1 MKFKI
6 GSAGKTLRAL
16 TSIASQYAKDNM
28 PKLLTAGSIACLGGA
43 VYYTG
48 KGTVQ
53 AVRLIDKKTL
63 EKGAPLT
70 AGEKIK
76 EVWPCYI
83 PAAAATFGSA
93 GCAIGATHMLLTQ
106 NTALMAALAA
116 SEAKNHGL
124 LEKAEGLLTGEEAD
138 ISNETAEPTAPNAQ
152 PASPDAVIS
161 TGNGNEKFKDAIT
174 GREFYSRREFITDQ
188 AIRISNA
195 VITDGSQTMND
206 LYFHLGIGS
215 CDAGEAYGFNQSC
228 WPVTAHYSIESGR
241 FGEPVTVVDF
251 GAIVLPSST

>member
-1 MKFKI
+1 MKFKPL
-6 GSAGKTLRAL
+6 GVSKTLRAGL
-16 TSIASQYAKDNM
+16 VLVSKYAKDNM
-28 PKLLTAGSIACLGGA
+28 PKLLTMGSVACLGGA

-53 AVRLIDKKTL
+53 AVRLIDKREL

-70 AGEKIK
+70 TGEKVK
-76 EVWPCYI
+76 TVWPCYV
-83 PAAAATFGSA
+83 PAAVATVGSA
-93 GCAIGATHMLLTQ
+93 GCAIGATHLLLTQ
-106 NTALMAALAA
+106 NTALAAALAA

-124 LEKAEGLLTGEEAD
+124 LEKAEGVLSEEEVNTEKE
-138 ISNETAEPTAPNAQ
+138 SAEPVAPNA
-152 PASPDAVIS
+152 PANPDSVIS
-161 TGNGNEKFKDAIT
+161 TGNGNEKFKDSVT
-174 GREFYSRREFITDQ
+174 GREFYSRREFITDKTTQ
-188 AIRISNA
+188 ISNA

-206 LYFHLGIGS
+206 LYFQLGIGM
-215 CDAGEAYGFNQSC
+215 CDAGETYGFNQSC

>member
-1 MKFKI
+1 MKIKM
-6 GSAGKTLRAL
+6 GSAGQTLRAL
-16 TSIASQYAKDNM
+16 ASIASKYAKDNM
-28 PKLLTAGSIACLGGA
+28 PKLLTAGSVLCLGGA

-70 AGEKIK
+70 TGEKVK
-76 EVWPCYI
+76 EAWPCYI
-83 PAAAATFGSA
+83 PAAAAALGSA

-124 LEKAEGLLTGEEAD
+124 LEKAEGLLSDGETDIVEEAP
-138 ISNETAEPTAPNAQ
+138 ETAIHSSPIDPN
-152 PASPDAVIS
+152 AVIS
-161 TGNGNEKFKDAIT
+161 TGNGNEKFKDAIS
-174 GREFYSRREFITDQ
+174 GREFYSRREYITEQ
-188 AIRISNA
+188 AVKVSNA

-206 LYFHLGIGS
+206 LYFYLGIGS
-215 CDAGEAYGFNQSC
+215 CDAGYTYGFNQSC
-228 WPVTAHYSIESGR
+228 WPVTPHYSIESGR
-241 FGEPVTVVDF
+241 FSEPVTIVDF

>member
-1 MKFKI
+1 MKIKPL
-6 GSAGKTLRAL
+6 GVSKTLKAGL
-16 TSIASQYAKDNM
+16 VLVSEYAKNNM
-28 PKLLTAGSIACLGGA
+28 PKLLTMGSVACLGGA

-53 AVRLIDKKTL
+53 AVRLIDKREL

-70 AGEKIK
+70 TGEKVK
-76 EVWPCYI
+76 EAWPCYI
-83 PAAAATFGSA
+83 PAAAAALGSA
-93 GCAIGATHMLLTQ
+93 GCAIGATHVLLTQ

-124 LEKAEGLLTGEEAD
+124 LEKAEGLLSDGGTDVPKEVP
-138 ISNETAEPTAPNAQ
+138 ETTAPSS
-152 PASPDAVIS
+152 PADPNSVIS

-174 GREFYSRREFITDQ
+174 GREFYSRREFITQQ
-188 AIRISNA
+188 AVRISNE
-195 VITDGSQTMND
+195 VITDGSKTMND
-206 LYFHLGIGS
+206 LYFYLGIGT
-215 CDAGEAYGFNQSC
+215 CDAGETYGFNQSC

>member
-1 MKFKI
+1 MKFKPL
-6 GSAGKTLRAL
+6 GVSRTLKTGLAIVSR
-16 TSIASQYAKDNM
+16 YAKDNM
-28 PKLLTAGSIACLGGA
+28 PKLLTTGSVACLGGA

-48 KGTVQ
+48 KGTVH
-53 AVRLIDKKTL
+53 AVRLIDKREL

-70 AGEKIK
+70 TGEKIK
-76 EVWPCYI
+76 EAWPCYI
-83 PAAAATFGSA
+83 PAAVATVGSA

-106 NTALMAALAA
+106 NTALAAALAA

-124 LEKAEGLLTGEEAD
+124 LEKAEELLSDGEAD
-138 ISNETAEPTAPNAQ
+138 IPKEAPEPAVSSSPADPN
-152 PASPDAVIS
+152 SVIS
-161 TGNGNEKFKDAIT
+161 TGNGNEKFKDALT
-174 GREFYSRREFITDQ
+174 GREFYSRREFITQQ
-188 AIRISNA
+188 AVRVSNA

-215 CDAGEAYGFNQSC
+215 CDAGETYGFNQSC
-228 WPVTAHYSIESGR
+228 WPVTPHYSIESGR

>member
-1 MKFKI
+1 MKFKPL
-6 GSAGKTLRAL
+6 GVSKTLKAGL
-16 TSIASQYAKDNM
+16 VLASEYAKNNM
-28 PKLLTAGSIACLGGA
+28 PKLLTMGSVACLGGA

-48 KGTVQ
+48 RGTVQ

-70 AGEKIK
+70 TGEKVK
-76 EVWPCYI
+76 EAWPCYI
-83 PAAAATFGSA
+83 PAAAATLGSA
-93 GCAIGATHMLLTQ
+93 GCAIGATHVLLTQ

-124 LEKAEGLLTGEEAD
+124 LEKAEGLLTSEEAD
-138 ISNETAEPTAPNAQ
+138 IPKETTEPAVSSSPADPN
-152 PASPDAVIS
+152 SVIS

-174 GREFYSRREFITDQ
+174 GREFYSRREFITQQ
-188 AIRISNA
+188 AVRVSNE
-195 VITDGSQTMND
+195 VITDGSKTMND
-206 LYFHLGIGS
+206 LYFYLGIGL
-215 CDAGEAYGFNQSC
+215 CDAGETYGFNQSC
-228 WPVTAHYSIESGR
+228 WPVTPHYSIESGR

>member
-1 MKFKI
+1 MKFNPLGVSKML
-6 GSAGKTLRAL
+6 KTGLEL
-16 TSIASQYAKDNM
+16 ASEYAKNNM
-28 PKLLTAGSIACLGGA
+28 PKLLTMGSVACLGGA

-70 AGEKIK
+70 TGEKVK
-76 EVWPCYI
+76 EAWPCYI
-83 PAAAATFGSA
+83 PAAAATLGSA
-93 GCAIGATHMLLTQ
+93 GCAIGATHVLLTQ

-124 LEKAEGLLTGEEAD
+124 LEKAEELLSDGEAD
-138 ISNETAEPTAPNAQ
+138 IPKEAPEPAVSSSPADPN
-152 PASPDAVIS
+152 SVIS

-174 GREFYSRREFITDQ
+174 GREFYSRREFITQ
-188 AIRISNA
+188 KAVRISNA
-195 VITDGSQTMND
+195 VVTDGSQTMND
-206 LYFHLGIGS
+206 LYFELGIGS
-215 CDAGEAYGFNQSC
+215 CDAGETYGFNQSC
-228 WPVTAHYSIESGR
+228 WPVTPHYSIESGR

>member
-1 MKFKI
+1 MKIKMS
-6 GSAGKTLRAL
+6 SAGQTLRAL
-16 TSIASQYAKDNM
+16 ASIASKYAKDNM
-28 PKLLTAGSIACLGGA
+28 PKLLTAGSVVFLGGA

-70 AGEKIK
+70 TGEKIK
-76 EVWPCYI
+76 ETWPCYI
-83 PAAAATFGSA
+83 PAAAATLGSA
-93 GCAIGATHMLLTQ
+93 GCAIGATHVLLTQ

-124 LEKAEGLLTGEEAD
+124 LEKAEGLLAGEEAV
-138 ISNETAEPTAPNAQ
+138 IPEEAPEPAAPSS
-152 PASPDAVIS
+152 PADPNAVIS
-161 TGNGNEKFKDAIT
+161 TGNGNEKFKDAVS
-174 GREFYSRREFITDQ
+174 GREFYSRREYITQQ
-188 AIRISNA
+188 AVKVSNA

-206 LYFHLGIGS
+206 LYFNLGIGS
-215 CDAGEAYGFNQSC
+215 CDAGEAFGFNQSC
-228 WPVTAHYSIESGR
+228 WPVTPHYSIESGR

>member
-1 MKFKI
+1 MKIKI
-6 GSAGKTLRAL
+6 GSAGQTLRAL
-16 TSIASQYAKDNM
+16 ASIASKYAKDNM
-28 PKLLTAGSIACLGGA
+28 PKLLTTGSVLCLGGA

-70 AGEKIK
+70 TGEKIK

-83 PAAAATFGSA
+83 PAAAATLGSA
-93 GCAIGATHMLLTQ
+93 GCAIGATHVLLTQ
-106 NTALMAALAA
+106 NTALVAALAA

-124 LEKAEGLLTGEEAD
+124 LEKAEDLLSDGEAD
-138 ISNETAEPTAPNAQ
+138 IPEEKSETAVSSSTVDPN
-152 PASPDAVIS
+152 AVIS

-174 GREFYSRREFITDQ
+174 GREFYSRREFVTQQ
-188 AIRISNA
+188 AIRISNE
-195 VITDGSQTMND
+195 VITDGSKSMND

-215 CDAGEAYGFNQSC
+215 CDAGETYGFNQSC
-228 WPVTAHYSIESGR
+228 WPVTPHYSIESGR

>member
-1 MKFKI
+1 MKIKI
-6 GSAGKTLRAL
+6 GSAGQTLRAL
-16 TSIASQYAKDNM
+16 ASFASKYAKDNM
-28 PKLLTAGSIACLGGA
+28 PKLLTAGSVMCLGGA

-70 AGEKIK
+70 TGEKIK
-76 EVWPCYI
+76 EAWPCYI
-83 PAAAATFGSA
+83 PAAAATLGSA
-93 GCAIGATHMLLTQ
+93 GCAIGATHVLLTQ
-106 NTALMAALAA
+106 NTALVAALAA

-124 LEKAEGLLTGEEAD
+124 LEKAEELLSDGDVD
-138 ISNETAEPTAPNAQ
+138 ISKETPETSASSSPADPN
-152 PASPDAVIS
+152 AVIS

-174 GREFYSRREFITDQ
+174 GREFYSRREFITQQ
-188 AIRISNA
+188 AVKVSNA

-206 LYFHLGIGS
+206 VYFLLGIGA

-228 WPVTAHYSIESGR
+228 WPVTPHYSIESGR
-241 FGEPVTVVDF
+241 FGEPVTIVDF

>member
-1 MKFKI
+1 MKIKM
-6 GSAGKTLRAL
+6 GSAGQTLRAL
-16 TSIASQYAKDNM
+16 ASIASKYAKDNM
-28 PKLLTAGSIACLGGA
+28 PKLLTAGSVLCLGGA

-53 AVRLIDKKTL
+53 AVRLVDKKAL

-70 AGEKIK
+70 TGEKIK
-76 EVWPCYI
+76 EVWPCYVQ
-83 PAAAATFGSA
+83 AAAATLGSA
-93 GCAIGATHMLLTQ
+93 GCAIGATHVLLTQ

-124 LEKAEGLLTGEEAD
+124 MEKAEGLLAGEEAD
-138 ISNETAEPTAPNAQ
+138 IPEEAPETAAPSSTADPN
-152 PASPDAVIS
+152 AVIS
-161 TGNGNEKFKDAIT
+161 TGNGNEKFKDAVS
-174 GREFYSRREFITDQ
+174 GREFYSRREYITEQ
-188 AIRISNA
+188 AVKVSNA

-206 LYFHLGIGS
+206 LYFNLGIGS

-228 WPVTAHYSIESGR
+228 WPVTPHYSIESGR

-251 GAIVLPSST
+251 GAIVLPSSE

>member
-1 MKFKI
+1 MKIKM
-6 GSAGKTLRAL
+6 GSAGQTLRAL
-16 TSIASQYAKDNM
+16 ASIASKYAKDNM
-28 PKLLTAGSIACLGGA
+28 PKLLTAGSVFCLGGA

-70 AGEKIK
+70 TGEKFK

-83 PAAAATFGSA
+83 PAAAAALGSA
-93 GCAIGATHMLLTQ
+93 GCAVGATHMLLTQ

-124 LEKAEGLLTGEEAD
+124 LEKAEELLSDGGAAIPEEAP
-138 ISNETAEPTAPNAQ
+138 ETAVHSYSEDPN
-152 PASPDAVIS
+152 AVIS
-161 TGNGNEKFKDAIT
+161 TGNGNEKFKDAVS
-174 GREFYSRREFITDQ
+174 GREFYSRREYITEQ
-188 AIRISNA
+188 AVKVSNA

-206 LYFHLGIGS
+206 LYFNLGIGS

-228 WPVTAHYSIESGR
+228 WPVTPHYSIESGR

-251 GAIVLPSST
+251 GAIVLPSSE